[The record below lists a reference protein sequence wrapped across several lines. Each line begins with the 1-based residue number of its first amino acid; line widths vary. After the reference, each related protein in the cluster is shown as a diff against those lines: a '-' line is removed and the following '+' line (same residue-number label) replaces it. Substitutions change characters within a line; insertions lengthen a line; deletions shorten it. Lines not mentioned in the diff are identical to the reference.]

1 MFANINGKKIFFDV
15 LGEGL
20 NSMTSALKPKP
31 TFVVMHCVSGFDHGY
46 LRVSIDPLALLGQIL
61 FIDLPGSGRSAQPDV
76 KNITFE
82 SMADDVAAL
91 LDYLGLTSVY
101 VLGHCAG
108 GFVAQHFALR
118 HHDRVKALI
127 LVNTSPAYTKLHDQV
142 APNPQLSERAPEDVV
157 NLCLRV
163 YAPGVISE
171 ETLTKTLVD
180 DMLKNVGPYFF
191 APQYMG
197 LYDRVF
203 SYTGMNIQ
211 MLDHFVT
218 EIYPTYDL
226 RDDIENI
233 TAPTL
238 IIAGTYDWL
247 TPPSGARFT
256 HEKISGSVY
265 REFAEAGHV
274 TFAEKPIAFFD
285 TVREFIDGLNKKG
298 D

>member
-1 MFANINGKKIFFDV
+1 MFANVNGKTIFFDV
-15 LGEGL
+15 IGEGL
-20 NSMTSALKPKP
+20 NSLTSELKPKP
-31 TFVVMHCVSGFDHGY
+31 TFVVLHCASGFDHGY
-46 LRVSIDPLALLGQIL
+46 LRVSMDPLSLLGQVL
-61 FIDLPGSGRSAQPDV
+61 YLDLPGSGRSPVPSISD
-76 KNITFE
+76 ISFE

-91 LDYLGLTSVY
+91 LDYLGLTKVY

-118 HHDRVKALI
+118 HHDRVKGLI
-127 LVNTSPAYTKLHDQV
+127 LVNTAPAYTKLHDQV

-157 NLCLRV
+157 KLCLRV

-203 SYTGMNIQ
+203 SYTGMNVS

-218 EIYPTYDL
+218 EIYPAYDL
-226 RDDIENI
+226 RNDIENI
-233 TAPTL
+233 SAPTL
-238 IIAGTYDWL
+238 IVAGSQDWL

-256 HEKISGSVY
+256 HSKIQGSVY
-265 REFAEAGHV
+265 REFEESAHL

-285 TVREFIDGLNKKG
+285 TVRDFIDDQNKKG
-298 D
+298 V